1 MTAPPPRRIIGIDP
15 GSRRTGYGVVE
26 YRAGAVVPIRWGVLA
41 SDPEEPFPDRLHALY
56 EGLCHVLEE
65 WRPGEAVVEQVFL
78 SRNVSSALKLGMV
91 RGALLVACRDH
102 GATVREFSPKE
113 IKVAATGFGGA
124 DKEQVGAMV
133 SRLLGIREPLPP
145 DASDALA
152 MALCGAVSLP
162 LAEAELRAASSY
174 GKGRGKGRG
183 KIENP

>member
-1 MTAPPPRRIIGIDP
+1 MTAHGTRTIIGIDP
-15 GSRRTGYGVVE
+15 GSRRTGFGVVE
-26 YRAGAVVPIRWGVLA
+26 YRAGSVVPVRWGVLT
-41 SDPEEPFPDRLHALY
+41 SDPGEPFPDRLHALY
-56 EGLCHVLEE
+56 EGLCRVLDEC
-65 WRPGEAVVEQVFL
+65 RPGEAVVEQVFL

-91 RGALLVACRDH
+91 RGALLVACRSR

-162 LAEAELRAASSY
+162 LAAAALEAASPA
-174 GKGRGKGRG
+174 GKGRRKGRG
-183 KIENP
+183 RIGTP